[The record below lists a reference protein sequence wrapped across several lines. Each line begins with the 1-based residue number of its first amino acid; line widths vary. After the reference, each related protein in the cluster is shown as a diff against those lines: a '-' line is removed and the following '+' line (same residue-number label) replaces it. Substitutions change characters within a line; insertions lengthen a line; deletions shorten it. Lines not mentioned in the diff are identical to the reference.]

1 MRPTSK
7 KGLNDIPTYSARL
20 GQSHNASRIYMQIT
34 CLEMEKI
41 RLNKEQE
48 CTQRRIDTITSRLT
62 QIEQEKKDLLC
73 SLQEERAIVRARST
87 VSSAQIK
94 KTPSDVRGGF
104 RIKY

>member
-1 MRPTSK
+1 MRPTCK

-20 GQSHNASRIYMQIT
+20 GQSHSASKIYMQVT

-48 CTQRRIDTITSRLT
+48 CTQRRIDAIAGRLA
-62 QIEQEKKDLLC
+62 QIEQEKKELLC
-73 SLQEERAIVRARST
+73 SLQEQRATARVRST

-94 KTPSDVRGGF
+94 KTPTELRGGF
-104 RIKY
+104 KIKY